1 MSRNPKTSRNLIAL
15 VLTALLS
22 AIAVVLFLLLKFP
35 VFPAAAHLKM
45 DFSNIPSLL
54 AGILLGPIY
63 GVTVELIRN
72 LIELVTMGVGTQM
85 GFGNIM
91 SFTLGCAFVVPFS
104 LIVRKPGTAR
114 VAAAC
119 AASFVVL
126 LAAGVGMNLIF
137 TPLFF
142 RYFLG
147 QELPKAMLYGMIG
160 YATALNAI
168 KGAVLCASGVLFCRL
183 RPKFQNMLGR

>member
-1 MSRNPKTSRNLIAL
+1 MSRKTRNLKAL

-22 AIAVVLFLLLKFP
+22 AIAVVLFLALKFS
-35 VFPAAAHLKM
+35 VFPAAPHLKM

-63 GVTVELIRN
+63 GITVELIRN

-91 SFTLGCAFVVPFS
+91 SFVLGCAFVVPFS
-104 LIVRKPGTAR
+104 LLMRKPSKAR
-114 VAAAC
+114 IALAC
-119 AASFVVL
+119 AASFGLL
-126 LAAGVGMNLIF
+126 LAAGIGMNLIF

-142 RYFLG
+142 RFFLG
-147 QELPKAMLYGMIG
+147 QELPKAALYSMVG

-168 KGAVLCASGVLFCRL
+168 KGVILCASGVIFCRL
-183 RPKFQNMLGR
+183 RPRLIKMLGK